1 MLDRIQVKQLTG
13 ALIVV
18 TFLVIALGGVVRIYD
33 AGESC
38 PDWPT
43 CFGTWGFDISEAEQG
58 AWYEANPDEIDSRGA
73 GHRYTTFQIFTEWAH
88 RLLAGVVLGP
98 LVLLNW
104 LLVRREEELGSE
116 VKLASSVAVALI
128 VWQGAV
134 GWLTV
139 RMDNEHWSVALHLGS
154 ALAFMLS
161 LIWLWLATARDLG
174 EQPEWATFD
183 PVLAARWRN
192 RLAWISAATL
202 FTLFSGAFVSTTAGA
217 NTSCGVN
224 GLYDSWPLCHGE
236 FLPSIHDWVMQSQVI
251 HRWLVV
257 AVEVALLAASY
268 IIWKEIGEGQS
279 GSTLCKLIWGATGL
293 YLVNIGI
300 GASYILSWD
309 MTDGYLEY
317 LSLVHLMLASLTFL
331 VLATA
336 WLGSTI
342 ALNERGS

>member
-1 MLDRIQVKQLTG
+1 MLDRIQVKQLTS

-43 CFGTWGFDISEAEQG
+43 CFGTWDFDISEAEQG
-58 AWYEANPDEIDSRGA
+58 AWYEANPDEIDSQGA

-104 LLVRREEELGSE
+104 LLVRRDEELGSE
-116 VKLASSVAVALI
+116 AKLASSVAVALI

-161 LIWLWLATARDLG
+161 LIWLWLAAARDLG
-174 EQPEWATFD
+174 EQPEWATFY

-224 GLYDSWPLCHGE
+224 GLYDSWPLCQGE

-268 IIWKEIGEGQS
+268 IIWKEIEGGQS

>member
-18 TFLVIALGGVVRIYD
+18 TFLIIALGGVVRIYD

-43 CFGTWGFDISEAEQG
+43 CFGTWGFDISEAEQA
-58 AWYEANPDEIDSRGA
+58 AWYEANPDEVDSRGA

-104 LLVRREEELGSE
+104 LLVRREEELGSQA
-116 VKLASSVAVALI
+116 KLASSVAVALI

-161 LIWLWLATARDLG
+161 LIWLWLAAARDRG

-224 GLYDSWPLCHGE
+224 GLSDSWPLCQGD

-268 IIWKEIGEGQS
+268 IIWKEKEGGQC

>member
-58 AWYEANPDEIDSRGA
+58 AWYEANPDEIDSQGA

-116 VKLASSVAVALI
+116 AKLASSVAVALI

-224 GLYDSWPLCHGE
+224 GLYDSWPLCQGE